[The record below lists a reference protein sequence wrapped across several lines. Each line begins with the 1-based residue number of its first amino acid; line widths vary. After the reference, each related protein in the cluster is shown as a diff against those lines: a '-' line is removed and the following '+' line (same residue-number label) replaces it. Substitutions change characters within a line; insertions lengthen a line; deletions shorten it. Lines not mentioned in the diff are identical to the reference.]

1 MFLSKHA
8 TCVSWMF
15 CTYTYTT
22 ASLDILAT
30 SKVYDDL
37 PPCDTLECWWRVSMG
52 SP

>member
-8 TCVSWMF
+8 ICVSRMI
-15 CTYTYTT
+15 CTYIDTT

-30 SKVYDDL
+30 SVVYNNL
-37 PPCDTLECWWRVSMG
+37 PPRDTLECWWPVSMG